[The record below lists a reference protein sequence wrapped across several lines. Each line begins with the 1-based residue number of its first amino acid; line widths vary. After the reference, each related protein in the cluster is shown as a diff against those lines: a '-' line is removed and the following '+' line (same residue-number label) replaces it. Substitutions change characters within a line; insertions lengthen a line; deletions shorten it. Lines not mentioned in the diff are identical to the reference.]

1 MGIQFDFSLFP
12 AEKLRLA
19 VCTLIEERLFCTIG
33 SASSSL
39 TEKKNT
45 ELKIKDF
52 SCELSIYLYIHSWL
66 LYTGGP
72 HRSTPDAIPMWMS
85 CKYSNCAVYLRQL
98 TALPSVT
105 DNWFTKLI
113 PIFIKLRDK
122 VHVSLTEYITE
133 SMSCHEVHTVNTIG
147 LFCAEILTW
156 LTLLCKSLE
165 SFLSKESDFPQ
176 IF

>member
-1 MGIQFDFSLFP
+1 
-12 AEKLRLA
+12 
-19 VCTLIEERLFCTIG
+19 
-33 SASSSL
+33 
-39 TEKKNT
+39 
-45 ELKIKDF
+45 
-52 SCELSIYLYIHSWL
+52 
-66 LYTGGP
+66 
-72 HRSTPDAIPMWMS
+72 MWMS

-133 SMSCHEVHTVNTIG
+133 TMSCHEVHTVNTIG

-156 LTLLCKSLE
+156 LTLLCKSHFFPR
-165 SFLSKESDFPQ
+165 SQTFLKFFNCSWASTQGCYLRNRFCSNTVYLIQVFFKLSYKLTPLCHFSLLYCSTKTQFFHEYKIQYKILPTF
-176 IF
+176 